1 MPKQNSRRSH
11 GIRGRL
17 TAKTLPPLLACAWL
31 LPGCDDSG
39 PDAAPQES
47 AQTASANPNANT
59 NATDDDNPAGGRSN
73 PAVSKL
79 IGELR
84 PEGLVSDP
92 LPPSKSPGA
101 APRSVDTDPPPAAEP
116 EPTTAERV
124 DRPSDKVLTQE
135 FETMVVNLVAAL
147 SSGDLKAA
155 GAILLSEADLKKVL
169 TDGTL
174 TVLGSQ
180 LPTKNRDILQSVI
193 GVTGGKKVRHEHR
206 TGKLTSDGPRGAAF
220 RVSLPMISGARL
232 QLEIEGTPVP
242 IVIDLQQSLWID
254 GRWRIFNLEI

>member
-1 MPKQNSRRSH
+1 M
-11 GIRGRL
+11 RL
-17 TAKTLPPLLACAWL
+17 RLAAPGMAALMAVL
-31 LPGCDDSG
+31 LPGCGDSG
-39 PDAAPQES
+39 PDSASHES
-47 AQTASANPNANT
+47 AQTANANGP
-59 NATDDDNPAGGRSN
+59 DDDKPASGGSN

-79 IGELR
+79 ISELR
-84 PEGLVSDP
+84 PKGVVSDP
-92 LPPSKSPGA
+92 LPPSKSPAA
-101 APRSVDTDPPPAAEP
+101 APRSVDTDPPPAVEP
-116 EPTTAERV
+116 EPTTAERA

-135 FETMVVNLVAAL
+135 FGTMVVNLVAAL
-147 SSGDLKAA
+147 SSDDFEAA
-155 GAILLSEADLKKVL
+155 SAVLLSEADLKKVL

-180 LPTKNRDILQSVI
+180 LPTKNRDILQGVI
-193 GVTGGKKVRHEHR
+193 DVTGGKKVRHEHR
-206 TGKLTSDGPRGAAF
+206 TGKLTGDGPRGAAF